1 MRSTR
6 SSKMRILLAAV
17 LPAVASMTVGFA
29 SPAAADYSAGEQK
42 FLNGIGGGG
51 RYPDSILKLG
61 YSVCEA
67 VGSNRMDISSA
78 ERNMAQA
85 MNWSMS
91 VAGNFNYYALKYLCP
106 DVFNAQPGADVGELG
121 R

>member
-1 MRSTR
+1 MRV
-6 SSKMRILLAAV
+6 LLAAV

-51 RYPDSILKLG
+51 RYPDSILELG

-67 VGSNRMDISSA
+67 VGSDRMDKSSA
-78 ERNMAQA
+78 VHNLAEA
-85 MNWSMS
+85 MNWSTS
-91 VAGNFNYYALKYLCP
+91 VAERFNYYAWTCLCP
-106 DVFNAQPGADVGELG
+106 GVFDS
-121 R
+121 